1 MRTRQVGLTPEE
13 SCRLEGMMKFEH
25 QAAAN
30 GYRFIAGLDE
40 AGRGPLAGPVV
51 AGAVILPDGIGIEG
65 INDSKQL
72 NPSLRRE
79 LAAEIKKQAI
89 SWAVASVYPPYL
101 DKINIYQA
109 TIQAMQLAVKNLN
122 PQPDYLLIDALKLPD
137 IHIKQQSI
145 IKGDT
150 LSVSIAAASILAKV
164 ERDNAM
170 EAFDLLYPGYGFARH
185 KGYATKEHIQLLME
199 KGPCPIHRESFEPVK
214 TLIRGGTYGEQPGLF
229 E

>member
-1 MRTRQVGLTPEE
+1 MHTRQPGLTPEE
-13 SCRLEGMMKFEH
+13 FHRLEGMRQFEY
-25 QAAAN
+25 QAASH
-30 GYRFIAGLDE
+30 GYQLIAGLDE

-51 AGAVILPDGIGIEG
+51 AGAVILPDTFAIAG

-72 NPSLRRE
+72 SPTLRRE
-79 LAAEIKKQAI
+79 LAAEIKKQAV
-89 SWAVASVYPPYL
+89 SWAVAAVYPPYL

-109 TIQAMQLAVKNLN
+109 TIQAMQLAVRNLY

-145 IKGDT
+145 VRGDA
-150 LSVSIAAASILAKV
+150 LSISIAAASILAKV

-170 EAFDLLYPGYGFARH
+170 EVFDNLYPGYGFARH
-185 KGYATKEHIQLLME
+185 KGYATKEHVQSLME

-214 TLIRGGTYGEQPGLF
+214 SLIKGGTYGEQPSLF

>member
-1 MRTRQVGLTPEE
+1 MRKGQPGLTPEE
-13 SCRLEGMMKFEH
+13 FHRLEGMMKFEY
-25 QAAAN
+25 QAASH
-30 GYRFIAGLDE
+30 GFQFIAGLDE

-51 AGAVILPDGIGIEG
+51 AGAVILPDTFALAG

-72 NPSLRRE
+72 TPALRRE
-79 LAAEIKKQAI
+79 LAAEIKKQAV
-89 SWAVASVYPPYL
+89 SWAVAAVYPPYL
-101 DKINIYQA
+101 DQVNIYQA
-109 TIQAMQLAVKNLN
+109 TIQAMQLAVKNLY

-150 LSVSIAAASILAKV
+150 LSISIAAASILAKV

-170 EAFDLLYPGYGFARH
+170 EAFDHLYPGYGFARH
-185 KGYATKEHIQLLME
+185 KGYATREHIQLLME

-214 TLIRGGTYGEQPGLF
+214 SLIRGGTYGEQPTLF

>member
-1 MRTRQVGLTPEE
+1 MRTKQPGLTPEE
-13 SCRLEGMMKFEH
+13 FHRLEGMMKFEN
-25 QAAAN
+25 QASSG

-51 AGAVILPDGIGIEG
+51 AGAVILPDTFAIAGL
-65 INDSKQL
+65 NDSKQV

-79 LAAEIKKQAI
+79 LAAEIKRQAI
-89 SWAVASVYPPYL
+89 SWAVAFIYPPYL
-101 DKINIYQA
+101 DEINIYQA
-109 TIQAMQLAVKNLN
+109 TIQAMKLAVRNLY
-122 PQPDYLLIDALKLPD
+122 PQPDYLLIDALELPD

-164 ERDNAM
+164 ERDDAM
-170 EAFDLLYPGYGFARH
+170 EAFDRLYPGYGFARH

-214 TLIRGGTYGEQPGLF
+214 SLLKGGTYGEQPTLF